1 MTAQRALPY
10 ADLMSFWEDLS
21 PGVKR
26 YAIIGALLLVSL
38 IAFRSCVTS
47 TSTAGEATPKRG
59 LRQ

>member
-1 MTAQRALPY
+1 
-10 ADLMSFWEDLS
+10 MSFWEDLS

-38 IAFRSCVTS
+38 LAFRSCVTS
-47 TSTAGEATPKRG
+47 TSTTGEAAPKRG